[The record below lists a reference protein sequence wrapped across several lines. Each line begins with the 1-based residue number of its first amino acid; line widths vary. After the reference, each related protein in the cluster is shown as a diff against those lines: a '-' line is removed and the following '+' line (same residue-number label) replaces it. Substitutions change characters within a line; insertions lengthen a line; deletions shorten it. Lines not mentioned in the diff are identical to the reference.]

1 MEKFLEKISNYHLFN
16 YLFPG
21 VIFIITSDYILK
33 TNIYNDNLL
42 YLFFISYFIG
52 IIISRLGSVVTANIL
67 YKFTREKGE
76 SYKDYIVSCQKDDKI
91 EVLMQDK
98 NMYRNLCTMLILLLV
113 LKLSSMLKVYF
124 EINNDWKSIIGLG
137 LLIILFAI
145 SFLKQNKYISSRI
158 RANKNLK

>member
-1 MEKFLEKISNYHLFN
+1 MERILEKISNYHLFN
-16 YLFPG
+16 NLVPG
-21 VIFIITSDYILK
+21 VIFIITSDYILE

-52 IIISRLGSVVTANIL
+52 IIISRFGSLVTANIL
-67 YKFTREKGE
+67 YKFTKEKGE
-76 SYKDYIVSCQKDDKI
+76 SYKNYIISCQKDDKI

-113 LKLSSMLKVYF
+113 LKLFSMLKVYF
-124 EINNDWKSIIGLG
+124 KINNDWMMIIILVI
-137 LLIILFAI
+137 LIILFAI

-158 RANKNLK
+158 RANKKLK

>member
-1 MEKFLEKISNYHLFN
+1 MERILEKISNYHLFN
-16 YLFPG
+16 NLVPG
-21 VIFIITSDYILK
+21 VIFIITSDYILE

-52 IIISRLGSVVTANIL
+52 IIISRFGSLVTANIL
-67 YKFTREKGE
+67 YKFTKEKGE
-76 SYKDYIVSCQKDDKI
+76 SYKNYIISCQKDDKI

-113 LKLSSMLKVYF
+113 LKLFSMLKVYF
-124 EINNDWKSIIGLG
+124 KINNNWMIIIILVI
-137 LLIILFAI
+137 LIILFAI

-158 RANKNLK
+158 RANKKLK

>member
-1 MEKFLEKISNYHLFN
+1 MERILEKISNYHLFN
-16 YLFPG
+16 NLVPG
-21 VIFIITSDYILK
+21 VIFIITSDYILE

-52 IIISRLGSVVTANIL
+52 IIISRFGSLVTANIL
-67 YKFTREKGE
+67 YKFTKEKGE
-76 SYKDYIVSCQKDDKI
+76 SYKNYIISCQKDDKI

-113 LKLSSMLKVYF
+113 LKLFSMLKVYF
-124 EINNDWKSIIGLG
+124 KINNDWMIIIILVI
-137 LLIILFAI
+137 LIILFAI

-158 RANKNLK
+158 RANKKLK

>member
-1 MEKFLEKISNYHLFN
+1 MERILEKISNYHLFN
-16 YLFPG
+16 NLVPG
-21 VIFIITSDYILK
+21 VIFIITSDYILE

-52 IIISRLGSVVTANIL
+52 IIISRFGSLVTANIL
-67 YKFTREKGE
+67 YKFTKEKGE
-76 SYKDYIVSCQKDDKI
+76 SYKNYIISCQKDDKI

-113 LKLSSMLKVYF
+113 LKLFSMLKVYF
-124 EINNDWKSIIGLG
+124 KINNDWMMIIILVI
-137 LLIILFAI
+137 LIILFAI

-158 RANKNLK
+158 RAKKKLK